1 VFKRFIGRWFHY
13 GRAIVTCIGLA
24 TFAHL
29 SHAQNLPS
37 LFDVIDGAVHAL
49 PGAGVSM
56 IHDDVDRGSLTY
68 VLSLLLQG
76 QRAEAE
82 TAAAKLSYRVVFV
95 QEHGIQYDVAMHER
109 GVGPMVVLNRQPLRD
124 LVVEVPHPR
133 ADRLT
138 DMQAGGIFV
147 ATGARALLIAGAHRC
162 ADEAGSTCSGKSAV
176 CGNREAYRRS
186 DVAHAMPT
194 AFHGVHVFLTEQWS
208 QALVVQLHGFSNPG
222 SPAWFVLSDGTKR
235 DAALDAPH
243 HRIRASLR
251 QSLGQREVAISC
263 QDRNDRDV
271 PTRWLCG
278 RWNVQGRQ
286 LNGSPQPC
294 TQGATT
300 LVGREVSSRFV
311 HIEQTY
317 KPLREPFSRFAPH
330 MALQRPGPMALV
342 RAISEASNC
351 ISVNC
356 SAKRP

>member
-1 VFKRFIGRWFHY
+1 
-13 GRAIVTCIGLA
+13 
-24 TFAHL
+24 
-29 SHAQNLPS
+29 
-37 LFDVIDGAVHAL
+37 
-49 PGAGVSM
+49 M
-56 IHDDVDRGSLTY
+56 IHDDVDRESLKY

-82 TAAAKLSYRVVFV
+82 MAAQKLSYRVILV
-95 QEHGIQYDVAMHER
+95 QEQGIEYDVAMHER
-109 GVGPMVVLNRQPLRD
+109 GVGPIVVLNREPLRD
-124 LVVEVPHPR
+124 LVVEAPHPR

-138 DMQAGGIFV
+138 DMQAAAIFV

-162 ADEAGSTCSGKSAV
+162 ADQNASTCSGKSAI

-186 DVAHAMPT
+186 DVAHATPT
-194 AFHGVHVFLTEQWS
+194 AFHGAHVFLTDQWS

-235 DAALDAPH
+235 DAASDAPH

-271 PTRWLCG
+271 RTRWLCG

-294 TQGATT
+294 VRGAST
-300 LVGREVSSRFV
+300 LAGGEVSSRFV

-342 RAISEASNC
+342 RAISEASHC

-356 SAKRP
+356 SAQRP